1 MEYERDETKLELL
14 KQEYEQIKYKLE
26 ELQRQEE
33 ISEYSRCTI
42 IDMSNKVLEHIAK
55 RYDSVRKG
63 VKSVMGGKVLE
74 YEAKTIREEGR
85 AVGREEG
92 REEGRILTVRIFQ
105 EAKRNPDATI
115 EQIAEKVGCE
125 VREVADILRMFDM

>member
-1 MEYERDETKLELL
+1 
-14 KQEYEQIKYKLE
+14 
-26 ELQRQEE
+26 
-33 ISEYSRCTI
+33 
-42 IDMSNKVLEHIAK
+42 
-55 RYDSVRKG
+55 
-63 VKSVMGGKVLE
+63 MGGKVLE